1 MRTAF
6 LALILSASCLSVGAA
21 NPAAAGAG
29 PAPGGDA
36 SKGQIEF
43 NNHCRTCHTV
53 NEGDNRLGPS
63 LHNIFGSPAGQVEGF
78 GNYSGGLTSSI
89 TWDEATLDKF
99 IANPQSVASNTTMTP
114 FAGVEDAETRKQI
127 IQYLKEQKEG
137 S

>member
-1 MRTAF
+1 MRTAS
-6 LALILSASCLSVGAA
+6 LAFILSAAWAL
-21 NPAAAGAG
+21 PAAAGAG

-89 TWDEATLDKF
+89 AWDEATLDKF
-99 IANPQSVASNTTMTP
+99 IANPQSIASNTTMTP
-114 FAGVEDAETRKQI
+114 FSGVQDAGTRKEI